1 MLSRCLILCTL
12 ILMPS
17 LAGVSGTPANV
28 GHFGRNVRVGADETI
43 HNARCFLCSVEVE
56 GHITGSVHVFAG
68 NVLLNGAVAGNVL
81 VFGGNLTL
89 ASASTIDGHVLIFGG
104 HLHQYSP
111 RPGILPRYSRQSYF
125 CPSSW
130 SSAPSSGS

>member
-17 LAGVSGTPANV
+17 LAGVSQAPANI
-28 GHFGRNVRVGADETI
+28 GHFGRNVLVAADETI

-56 GHITGSVHVFAG
+56 GRVTGSVHVFAG
-68 NVLLNGAVAGNVL
+68 NVLLNGPVAGNVL

-89 ASASTIDGHVLIFGG
+89 ASGTTIDGHVLIFGG

-111 RPGILPRYSRQSYF
+111 RPAIHPRYSPRSSF
-125 CPSSW
+125 CP
-130 SSAPSSGS
+130 